1 MEIGVLI
8 LAVYK
13 SMSLG
18 IDKAIV
24 LANLSLAAS
33 LDWIPIH
40 NRPCSLVLPPVCLP
54 ALHYRS

>member
-1 MEIGVLI
+1 MAIGVLV

-24 LANLSLAAS
+24 LANLSFAAS
-33 LDWIPIH
+33 LNWIFTI
-40 NRPCSLVLPPVCLP
+40 NRPCSLVLPPV
-54 ALHYRS
+54 